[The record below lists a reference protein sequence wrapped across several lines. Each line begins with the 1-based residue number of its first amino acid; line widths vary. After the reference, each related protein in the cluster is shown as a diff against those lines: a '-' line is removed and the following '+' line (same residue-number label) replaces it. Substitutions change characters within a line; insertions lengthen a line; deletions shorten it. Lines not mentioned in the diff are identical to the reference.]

1 MGRLAFMWD
10 VYGIGFRAGLWRR
23 NLALL
28 IDVFVVMLPY
38 QVLAISL
45 LVATA
50 GAVQIEL
57 PISFNQECHKVGQPY
72 QQLDPPPPEQPNF
85 TIECKSSIFRVDA
98 SRNLIIFPSGEGPMT
113 NRLPQ
118 IYNLDADVHPRRAT
132 LFAINWL
139 SNLALLTYL
148 VTMEHRT
155 GATLGQRVMRISVV
169 SWKAPGERGIPLI
182 DALVRHLGAGLGIV
196 PLIALELYQYITG
209 DNMNASST
217 IAGFSVSWNLIA
229 FLSSYLW
236 YFSNLF
242 LIVTKRDPLYDRLAR
257 ASVLRD

>member
-1 MGRLAFMWD
+1 MWD
-10 VYGIGFRAGLWRR
+10 VYGIGFRAGFWRR

-45 LVATA
+45 FVASA
-50 GAVQIEL
+50 GALQIQL
-57 PISFNQECHKVGQPY
+57 PIPFTQVCHKVRQPY

-85 TIECKSSIFRVDA
+85 AIECRSSILGVDA
-98 SRNLIIFPSGEGPMT
+98 SRDLIIFPSGEQLT
-113 NRLPQ
+113 TKRLPQ
-118 IYNLDADVHPRRAT
+118 IYNLDADGRPIRAAG
-132 LFAINWL
+132 FAINWL

-169 SWKAPGERGIPLI
+169 SWRAPGERGIPLI
-182 DALVRHLGAGLGIV
+182 DALVRHLATGFGIV
-196 PLIALELYQYITG
+196 PLMALELYQYMTG
-209 DNMNASST
+209 GNIDVSST
-217 IAGFSVSWNLIA
+217 IAGFSVSWSLIA